1 VVAVAVNRH
10 TRAAVQAFRAV
21 LEPLGVSVEIC
32 RHSGKH
38 LIVTATAPDGR
49 HANVS
54 IAGTPR
60 NTGHQVNNVRQE
72 ARRHAQAWGLL
83 K

>member
-1 VVAVAVNRH
+1 VNRN
-10 TRAAVQAFRAV
+10 TRAALQAFRAV

-38 LIVTATAPDGR
+38 LIVTATSADGR
-49 HANVS
+49 HVNVP
-54 IAGTPR
+54 IAGTPL
-60 NTGHQVNNVRQE
+60 NPGHQVNNVRQE
-72 ARRHAQAWGLL
+72 ARRHARAWGLL